1 MRRTLVSNPLPQ
13 GSPATGQTMADDNR
27 NPPGQDA
34 REKKSRSEVE
44 MHDPD
49 TASRSRRAFLKAVGA
64 TGLAAAAVPAWGRVG
79 YVNDEQE
86 EPSAQ
91 RPDGEAGPAAGH
103 QRITLKVNGQPHT
116 LDVAANMVLLDML
129 RHQLDLTGTKKGC
142 DHGQCGAC
150 TIHVNGQAIN
160 SCLSLAIAHDGDEI
174 TTVEGLER
182 NGQMHPIQ
190 QAFLEHDAYQC
201 GYCTSGQMMT
211 AVAILNDPS
220 VGKDDVS
227 VREAMSGNICRCGA
241 YKNILSAIQSARKQM
256 KPA

>member
-1 MRRTLVSNPLPQ
+1 MR
-13 GSPATGQTMADDNR
+13 QTMSDDDHNS
-27 NPPGQDA
+27 PGRDG
-34 REKKSRSEVE
+34 RGNDTRGGVGI
-44 MHDPD
+44 HDPNE
-49 TASRSRRAFLKAVGA
+49 ASRSRRAFLKAFGA
-64 TGLAAAAVPAWGRVG
+64 TGLAAAAAPAWARVG
-79 YVNDEQE
+79 YVSDNKE
-86 EPSAQ
+86 EPSSQ
-91 RPDGEAGPAAGH
+91 RPDGNAGPAAGH
-103 QRITLKVNGQPHT
+103 QRITLKVNGQSHT
-116 LDVAANMVLLDML
+116 LDVAANMVLLDVL

-201 GYCTSGQMMT
+201 GYCTSGQIMT

-220 VGKDDVS
+220 VGKDDLS